1 MIFNTR
7 NSHYVVCIIL
17 IYIGITEAFPQHSL
31 NQLRPTRTSSSL
43 VPKALSLFLDES
55 KQYHSKVTSRNQF
68 IHSILSGI
76 GILVSIPNKANADL
90 NSAAEAGLPLVGRFE
105 ALKGAKAFIGTWK
118 YEATTGISSG
128 TLIFL
133 KNGEVELWDEH
144 HEQLLAVGAVPW
156 KYGTV
161 KGSENLVIVTFT
173 LDQDDVLIYQGI
185 LDSAGGPERVMEG
198 TISIGRAEIGARG
211 SGPRKEVG
219 TFSAK
224 YINNILN
231 Q

>member
-1 MIFNTR
+1 MSRAHFFHSIV
-7 NSHYVVCIIL
+7 SGAGIIL
-17 IYIGITEAFPQHSL
+17 
-31 NQLRPTRTSSSL
+31 SS
-43 VPKALSLFLDES
+43 PK
-55 KQYHSKVTSRNQF
+55 N
-68 IHSILSGI
+68 
-76 GILVSIPNKANADL
+76 ANADL

-118 YEATTGISSG
+118 YEATTGIPSG

-133 KNGEVELWDEH
+133 KNGEVELWDDDH
-144 HEQLLAVGAVPW
+144 GQLLGVGAVPW

-161 KGSENLVIVTFT
+161 KGSENLVLVTFT
-173 LDQDDVLIYQGI
+173 LDQDQEDVLIYQGT
-185 LDSAGGPERVMEG
+185 LDASGGPARVLQG
-198 TISIGRAEIGARG
+198 TVSIGRAEIGARG

-224 YINNILN
+224 FINSATE